1 MLNLLALFF
10 VILAGATGPLT
21 SSGAGLHAQDVTG
34 GPGKAVVTQ
43 DVHGGPGMVAQS
55 SDVTGGPG

>member
-1 MLNLLALFF
+1 MLNLLALLFA
-10 VILAGATGPLT
+10 ILAGTTGSLANSGPGLT
-21 SSGAGLHAQDVTG
+21 AQDVTG
-34 GPGKAVVTQ
+34 GPGKTVVTQ